1 LLAENVNLFSW
12 VNINKMEYNFRSIEE
27 KWQKYW
33 REKKIYKV
41 NNKSDLPKYYV
52 LDMFP
57 YPSGSGL
64 HVGHPLGYIASDI
77 ISRYKRTKGFNVLH
91 PMGFDSFGLPAEQY
105 AIKTGQHPKITTEN
119 NIIRFK
125 EQLNRLGLSYDWSRE
140 IKTSDSSYYKWT
152 QWIFLKLYNSYFD
165 KEKNKAVNISEL
177 NIPETLSEKE
187 KIKFRD
193 NKRLAYIDTIDVNW
207 CEELGTVLANEEVIG
222 GLSERGGYPVI
233 RRPMKQWVMRITEY
247 ADRLLDDLDNLDWPE
262 SIKASQRNWI
272 GKSSGAQI
280 SFKVDGNNKIEVF
293 TTRPD
298 TIFGATYLVLAPE
311 HPIVDSIVTQAQ
323 KKEIN
328 EYKEAALSK
337 SDLERQEN
345 QKNKTGVFTG
355 SYAVNPMSKSK
366 IPIWVSDYVLYGYGT
381 GAIMA
386 VPAHDERDFEFA
398 KKFNLEI
405 LKVIKSDDEFYSG
418 AGEIINSGEFD
429 GMDSIKF
436 KEVATEILEKN
447 GQGKKTINY
456 KLRDW
461 IFTRQRYWGEP
472 IPILHCEAGMKAVD
486 ERDLPVELPEVD
498 SYLPTDDGLSPL
510 ARNIEW
516 KSVSIN
522 GSKFLRET
530 NTMPQWAGSC
540 WYYLRFLDPN
550 NQSEFASNDSI
561 KYWMPVDLYIGGAEH
576 AVLHLLYSRFWHKVL
591 YDLGCVNTKEPFKKL
606 VNQGMI
612 LGNSAYIFRKT
623 DQTGY
628 ISSELEN
635 KFSTQKILVDIKYV
649 NEKDELD
656 IDLLKK
662 ENPQFKAG
670 VFEFDKVFKVH
681 REVEKM
687 SKSKYNVVNPDE
699 ICEKF
704 GTDTLRM
711 YEMFLGPLEQSKP
724 WNTAGISGVHNFLK
738 KFWKL
743 YFNSDG
749 LRIDNSKPSEDS
761 LKILHR
767 CIKKVSSDIE
777 TFSFNTAVSTLMIT
791 VNELTAQKC
800 GSKEILEPLLIVL
813 SPFAPHICEE
823 IWQQIG
829 NTESITFSSFPQHI
843 DSYLQ
848 DNNKIYPVSI
858 NGKLKYKIELS
869 TDLSKEEIEKAILSD
884 ENFIKK
890 LDGNKPKRVIIV
902 PGKII
907 NFVV

>member
-1 LLAENVNLFSW
+1 
-12 VNINKMEYNFRSIEE
+12 MEYNFRSIEE

-77 ISRYKRTKGFNVLH
+77 ISRYKRSKGFNVLH

-119 NIIRFK
+119 NIVRFK

-233 RRPMKQWVMRITEY
+233 RRPMKQWVMRITDY

-298 TIFGATYLVLAPE
+298 TIFGATYLVVAPE

-328 EYKEAALSK
+328 EYKETALSK

-436 KEVATEILEKN
+436 KEVAIEILEKMD
-447 GQGKKTINY
+447 KEK
-456 KLRDW
+456 R
-461 IFTRQRYWGEP
+461 
-472 IPILHCEAGMKAVD
+472 
-486 ERDLPVELPEVD
+486 
-498 SYLPTDDGLSPL
+498 LS
-510 ARNIEW
+510 I
-516 KSVSIN
+516 
-522 GSKFLRET
+522 
-530 NTMPQWAGSC
+530 
-540 WYYLRFLDPN
+540 
-550 NQSEFASNDSI
+550 
-561 KYWMPVDLYIGGAEH
+561 
-576 AVLHLLYSRFWHKVL
+576 
-591 YDLGCVNTKEPFKKL
+591 
-606 VNQGMI
+606 
-612 LGNSAYIFRKT
+612 
-623 DQTGY
+623 
-628 ISSELEN
+628 IS
-635 KFSTQKILVDIKYV
+635 
-649 NEKDELD
+649 
-656 IDLLKK
+656 
-662 ENPQFKAG
+662 
-670 VFEFDKVFKVH
+670 
-681 REVEKM
+681 
-687 SKSKYNVVNPDE
+687 
-699 ICEKF
+699 
-704 GTDTLRM
+704 
-711 YEMFLGPLEQSKP
+711 
-724 WNTAGISGVHNFLK
+724 
-738 KFWKL
+738 
-743 YFNSDG
+743 
-749 LRIDNSKPSEDS
+749 
-761 LKILHR
+761 
-767 CIKKVSSDIE
+767 
-777 TFSFNTAVSTLMIT
+777 
-791 VNELTAQKC
+791 
-800 GSKEILEPLLIVL
+800 
-813 SPFAPHICEE
+813 
-823 IWQQIG
+823 
-829 NTESITFSSFPQHI
+829 
-843 DSYLQ
+843 
-848 DNNKIYPVSI
+848 
-858 NGKLKYKIELS
+858 
-869 TDLSKEEIEKAILSD
+869 
-884 ENFIKK
+884 
-890 LDGNKPKRVIIV
+890 
-902 PGKII
+902 
-907 NFVV
+907 

>member
-1 LLAENVNLFSW
+1 
-12 VNINKMEYNFRSIEE
+12 MEYNFRNIEE

-33 REKKIYKV
+33 HEKKLYNA

-119 NIIRFK
+119 NIVRFK

-152 QWIFLKLYNSYFD
+152 QWIFLKLYNSFFD

-177 NIPETLSEKE
+177 NIPEDLNLTE
-187 KIKFRD
+187 KIRFID

-233 RRPMKQWVMRITEY
+233 RRPMKQWVMRITDY
-247 ADRLLDDLDNLDWPE
+247 ADRLLDDLDDLDWPE
-262 SIKASQRNWI
+262 SIKTSQRNWI
-272 GKSSGAQI
+272 GRSSGAEI
-280 SFKVDGNNKIEVF
+280 NFKIDGNNEVEVF

-311 HPIVDSIVTQAQ
+311 HPIIDSIVTEDQ

-328 EYKEAALSK
+328 EYKEIALSK

-355 SYAVNPMSKSK
+355 SYAINPMSKSK

-418 AGEIINSGEFD
+418 SGEIINSDDFN
-429 GMDSIKF
+429 GMDSVKF
-436 KEVATEILEKN
+436 KELVSEILEKN

-472 IPILHCEAGMKAVD
+472 IPILHSETGMKAVD
-486 ERDLPVELPEVD
+486 EKDLPLELPEVD
-498 SYLPTDDGLSPL
+498 SYLPTDDGMSPL

-516 KSVSIN
+516 KSVSIDD
-522 GSKFLRET
+522 KKYLRET

-550 NQSEFASNDSI
+550 NQLEFASEDSI

-591 YDLGCVNTKEPFKKL
+591 YDLGYVNTKEPFKKL

-623 DQTGY
+623 NQTGY
-628 ISSELEN
+628 VSSELEN
-635 KFSTQKILVDIKYV
+635 KYSTQKILVDIKYV
-649 NEKDELD
+649 NEKNELD

-662 ENPQFKAG
+662 ENPQFNEG

-743 YFNSDG
+743 YFNSDK

-791 VNELTAQKC
+791 VNELTSQDC
-800 GSKEILEPLLIVL
+800 ISKDVLEPLLIVL

-823 IWQQIG
+823 IWEQIG
-829 NTESITFSSFPQHI
+829 NSESITFSSFPEYI
-843 DSYLQ
+843 ESYLQ
-848 DNNKIYPVSI
+848 DNTKIYPVSI

-869 TDLSKEEIEKAILSD
+869 TDLTKQEIEKAILSD

-890 LDGNKPKRVIIV
+890 LQGNKPKRVIII
-902 PGKII
+902 PEKII

>member
-1 LLAENVNLFSW
+1 
-12 VNINKMEYNFRSIEE
+12 MEYNFRNIEE

-33 REKKIYKV
+33 HEKKVYNA

-119 NIIRFK
+119 NIVRFK

-177 NIPETLSEKE
+177 NIPEDLNQTE
-187 KIKFRD
+187 KIRFID

-233 RRPMKQWVMRITEY
+233 RRPMKQWVMRITDY
-247 ADRLLDDLDNLDWPE
+247 ADRLLDDLDDLNWPE
-262 SIKASQRNWI
+262 SIKTSQRNWI
-272 GKSSGAQI
+272 GRSSGAEI
-280 SFKVDGNNKIEVF
+280 SFKVDGNNEVEVF

-311 HPIVDSIVTQAQ
+311 HPIIDSIVTEDQ

-328 EYKEAALSK
+328 EYKEIALSK

-355 SYAVNPMSKSK
+355 SYAINPMSKSK

-418 AGEIINSGEFD
+418 SGEIINSDDFN

-436 KEVATEILEKN
+436 KEVVSEILEKN

-472 IPILHCEAGMKAVD
+472 IPILHYEAGMKAVD
-486 ERDLPVELPEVD
+486 EKDLPLELPEVD
-498 SYLPTDDGLSPL
+498 SYLPTDDGMSPL

-516 KSVSIN
+516 KSVSIDD
-522 GSKFLRET
+522 KKYLRET

-550 NQSEFASNDSI
+550 NQLEFASEDSI

-591 YDLGCVNTKEPFKKL
+591 YDLGFVNTKEPFKKL

-623 DQTGY
+623 NQTGY
-628 ISSELEN
+628 VSSELEN
-635 KFSTQKILVDIKYV
+635 KYSTQKILVDIKYV
-649 NEKDELD
+649 NEKNELD

-662 ENPQFKAG
+662 ENLQFKEG

-743 YFNSDG
+743 YFNSDK

-791 VNELTAQKC
+791 VNELTSQDCK
-800 GSKEILEPLLIVL
+800 SKDVLEPLLIVL

-823 IWQQIG
+823 IWEQIG
-829 NTESITFSSFPQHI
+829 NTESITFSSFPEHI
-843 DSYLQ
+843 ESYLQ
-848 DNNKIYPVSI
+848 DNTKIYPVSI

-869 TDLSKEEIEKAILSD
+869 TDLTKHEIEKAILSD

-890 LDGNKPKRVIIV
+890 LDGNKPKRVIII
-902 PGKII
+902 PEKII